1 MTRKSF
7 IQILE
12 EKYDIN
18 REFERITALFTS
30 GLVLRE
36 FRYYTQVRTETYTL
50 EEMVSKAFYQWSGR
64 GTCINYQDLRK
75 ELGIDE
81 IVNKKN
87 RSADEILLCL
97 EYYLNIDRLFMNKIL
112 STATLQGDEFDI
124 HNYTMMQTNFN
135 KLLDHLHQQIISE
148 DNEVFLIIPKDPA
161 AIAVAEISSSKDV
174 AYAILKYH
182 HASLKGQLDEK
193 RRLLLSIANEYEPLL
208 KKPIDG
214 FTEYF
219 DKATNM
225 LNNMNIRHNNKSGKN
240 KKELIAQ
247 MSDEELE
254 SWYDELYQLLLFC
267 VLIKDNKNR
276 KDKVDD
282 LLKRI
287 NAKPDKQKE

>member
-1 MTRKSF
+1 MVRKSF

-18 REFERITALFTS
+18 CEFKRITALFTS
-30 GLVLRE
+30 GLILRE
-36 FRYYTQVRTETYTL
+36 FGYYTRVRTETYTL
-50 EEMVSKAFYQWSGR
+50 EEMVSKVFYQWRGR
-64 GTCINYQDLRK
+64 GTCISYQDLRK

-87 RSADEILLCL
+87 RSTDELLLCL

-112 STATLQGDEFDI
+112 PDLAKHIYKLDI
-124 HNYTMMQTNFN
+124 QNYTMMQTNFN
-135 KLLDHLHQQIISE
+135 KLLDHLHQQIIPG
-148 DNEVFLIIPKDPA
+148 DNDIFLIIPKDPA
-161 AIAVAEISSSKDV
+161 ATAVAEISSSKDV
-174 AYAILKYH
+174 AHAILKYH

-214 FTEYF
+214 FTDYF
-219 DKATNM
+219 IKTRNM
-225 LNNMNIRHNNKSGKN
+225 LNNLNIRHNNTAKN
-240 KKELIAQ
+240 EFLTQ

-254 SWYDELYQLLLFC
+254 GWYDELYQLLLFC
-267 VLIKDNKNR
+267 VLIKDNKDR
-276 KDKVDD
+276 KDKVDE

-287 NAKPDKQKE
+287 NAKPEKQ

>member
-1 MTRKSF
+1 MTRKNIF
-7 IQILE
+7 EILE
-12 EKYDIN
+12 EQYDIKD
-18 REFERITALFTS
+18 EFKKIVGLFFCST
-30 GLVLRE
+30 LQTNQVLPI
-36 FRYYTQVRTETYTL
+36 ETVLDNSCFYAWKQRQGCINCEEMRNKLKLDTVIL
-50 EEMVSKAFYQWSGR
+50 EEDIECNLDYKIRYLEYM
-64 GTCINYQDLRK
+64 CNLINLSNTNLHYPIFQKTK
-75 ELGIDE
+75 EYVILEQNID
-81 IVNKKN
+81 
-87 RSADEILLCL
+87 ILLIH
-97 EYYLNIDRLFMNKIL
+97 LNYEKLIFEEEEKVIL
-112 STATLQGDEFDI
+112 
-124 HNYTMMQTNFN
+124 
-135 KLLDHLHQQIISE
+135 
-148 DNEVFLIIPKDPA
+148 VPKDPA
-161 AIAVAEISSSKDV
+161 ATAVAEISSSKDV

>member
-12 EKYDIN
+12 DKYDIN
-18 REFERITALFTS
+18 REFERITTLFDSDLITHKI
-30 GLVLRE
+30 LLLTRLQKE
-36 FRYYTQVRTETYTL
+36 YYTIEK
-50 EEMVSKAFYQWSGR
+50 MVAKVFYQWKGR
-64 GTCINYQDLRK
+64 GTCISCQDLRI
-75 ELGIDE
+75 ELGVNE
-81 IVNKKN
+81 IVNKKS

-97 EYYLNIDRLFMNKIL
+97 EYYLNIDKLFMKKIAPTMNNNNYYL
-112 STATLQGDEFDI
+112 NLD
-124 HNYTMMQTNFN
+124 NYTMMQTNFN

-148 DNEVFLIIPKDPA
+148 DNDIFLIIPKDPA
-161 AIAVAEISSSKDV
+161 ATAVAEISSKDI
-174 AYAILKYH
+174 AFAILKYH
-182 HASLKGQLDEK
+182 HASLKGQVEEK
-193 RRLLLSIANEYEPLL
+193 RKLLLSIANEYEPLL

-240 KKELIAQ
+240 KKELVAQ
-247 MSDEELE
+247 ISDEELE

-267 VLIKDNKNR
+267 VLIKDNKER

-287 NAKPDKQKE
+287 NTQPKKQ